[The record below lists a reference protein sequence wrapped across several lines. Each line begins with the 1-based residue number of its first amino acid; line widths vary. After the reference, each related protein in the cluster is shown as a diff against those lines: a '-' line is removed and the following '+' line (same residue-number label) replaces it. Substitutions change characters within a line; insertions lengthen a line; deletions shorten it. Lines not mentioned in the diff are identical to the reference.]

1 MARPLQSELRMRAV
15 ARLRAGKPITTAAVQ
30 LGLSAA
36 AIHNWAR
43 QNQIDRRE

>member
-1 MARPLQSELRMRAV
+1 MTRPFPAEFRMRPV
-15 ARLRAGKPITTAAVQ
+15 ALVRAGKPITTAAVE

-43 QNQIDRRE
+43 QDQIDRGE